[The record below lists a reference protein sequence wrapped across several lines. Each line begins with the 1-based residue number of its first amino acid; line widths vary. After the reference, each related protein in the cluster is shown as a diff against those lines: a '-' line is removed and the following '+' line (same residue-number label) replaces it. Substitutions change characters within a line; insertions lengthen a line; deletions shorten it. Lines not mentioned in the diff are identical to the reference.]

1 MSVLKFRN
9 IELGGYGAG
18 RIYVTSPSF
27 GIDLSVD
34 TVDAEFSIE
43 DNSRDFFCGQP
54 LVLTHT
60 IYHISYELKLK
71 FRMPSLSIFLPPDRE
86 RIYLLDNG
94 KPIPPRLPLWLPP
107 GAWKCEYCDTLQA
120 EALLQC
126 RNCGATRFEAK
137 SQ

>member
-1 MSVLKFRN
+1 MSLRN
-9 IELGGYGAG
+9 IALGGPEPG

-27 GIDLSVD
+27 GIDLSVNR
-34 TVDAEFSIE
+34 VDAELTIA
-43 DNSRDFFCGQP
+43 DNYSQDFLCGTP
-54 LVLTHT
+54 MML
-60 IYHISYELKLK
+60 IRSFYDISYELKLK
-71 FRMPSLSIFLPPDRE
+71 FHMPSFSIFLPSDRE
-86 RIYLLDNG
+86 RIFLLDND

-126 RNCGATRFEAK
+126 RNCGAIRFEAK